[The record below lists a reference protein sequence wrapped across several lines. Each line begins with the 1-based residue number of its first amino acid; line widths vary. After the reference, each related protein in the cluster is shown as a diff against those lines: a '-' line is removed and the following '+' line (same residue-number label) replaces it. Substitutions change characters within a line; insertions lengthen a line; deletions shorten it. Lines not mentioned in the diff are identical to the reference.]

1 VITLKS
7 AEELALMRQA
17 SQIVADVLAHVVGAA
32 RPGVST
38 LELDRLAEELT
49 LKAGARPAFKG
60 YRPHD
65 VEYRHSLCVSIND
78 EIVHGIPKAGRKLK
92 TGDIVGL
99 DFGVSYRGFFGDAAR
114 TIAIGHVSPEA
125 QRLMQVTRAALY
137 AGIDQARAG
146 NRISDIARAV
156 QRTAESAGFS
166 VVTEFA
172 GHGIGRR
179 LHEDPQVPNY
189 FRAGMHN
196 PRLQEGMVLAIEPMV
211 NQGTPHL
218 EILDDGWTAVTADGK
233 LSAHF
238 EHSVAIT
245 AGGPEILTELNQ
257 RWSNRE
263 TELTG

>member
-1 VITLKS
+1 MASI
-7 AEELALMRQA
+7 LAAAPQFL
-17 SQIVADVLAHVVGAA
+17 VAKLDDALAFY
-32 RPGVST
+32 
-38 LELDRLAEELT
+38 EQRLGFSRDFVYE
-49 LKAGARPAFKG
+49 GF
-60 YRPHD
+60 Y
-65 VEYRHSLCVSIND
+65 
-78 EIVHGIPKAGRKLK
+78 
-92 TGDIVGL
+92 GD
-99 DFGVSYRGFFGDAAR
+99 SAR
-114 TIAIGHVSPEA
+114 TVAVGPVPD
-125 QRLMQVTRAALY
+125 RVTKLLQVTRKSLY
-137 AGIDQARAG
+137 AGIAQARAG

-189 FRAGMHN
+189 FRAGMPN

-238 EHSVAIT
+238 EHSIAIT
-245 AGGPEILTELNQ
+245 AAGPEILTELNH
-257 RWSNRE
+257 RVVEPAN
-263 TELTG
+263 

>member
-1 VITLKS
+1 MITLKN
-7 AEELALMRQA
+7 AEELALMRKA
-17 SQIVADVLAHVVGAA
+17 NQIVAEVLVRLVAA
-32 RPGVST
+32 AKPGVST
-38 LELDRLAEELT
+38 LELDRIAEEMT
-49 LKAGARPAFKG
+49 RQAGARPAFKG

-65 VEYRHSLCVSIND
+65 VEYRHSLCVSINE

-92 TGDIVGL
+92 SGDIVGL
-99 DFGVSYRGFFGDAAR
+99 DFGVSYQGFFGDAAR
-114 TIAIGHVSPEA
+114 TIAVGHVSSEA
-125 QRLMQVTRAALY
+125 QRLMRVTRDALY
-137 AGIDQARAG
+137 AGIEQARAG

-189 FRAGMHN
+189 FRAGMPN

-218 EILDDGWTAVTADGK
+218 EILDDGWTAVTADRK

-238 EHSVAIT
+238 EHSIAIT
-245 AGGPEILTELNQ
+245 AAGPEILSELDS
-257 RWSNRE
+257 RVEAAS
-263 TELTG
+263 